1 MLNTL
6 AYRIAAVAVS
16 LQSAWIL
23 SVLPAASCFGNVDCL
38 SNDSLFSRPLLQDVI
53 RREVDR
59 RPDFQAMHSATVD
72 VRASSTLSLPF

>member
-6 AYRIAAVAVS
+6 AYRFAAVAVS

-38 SNDSLFSRPLLQDVI
+38 SKDSLFFRPLLQDTI

-59 RPDFQAMHSATVD
+59 RRQVQAAHSATVD
-72 VRASSTLSLPF
+72 VRASDTRSLPF